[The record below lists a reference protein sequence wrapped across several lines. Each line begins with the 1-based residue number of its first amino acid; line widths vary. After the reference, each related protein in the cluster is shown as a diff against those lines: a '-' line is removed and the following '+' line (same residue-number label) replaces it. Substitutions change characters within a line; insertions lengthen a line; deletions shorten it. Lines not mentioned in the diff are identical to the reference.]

1 MDLIINIKKKIMLLS
16 QSTSVDLYSCLSLPH
31 FCEAMKNWDVNFI
44 PNTSQFWIFDE
55 MYVYL
60 RQFSFLSSLTFSSYL
75 TFFLLVISI
84 TATLFKHSVLRE
96 KENRMREY
104 KYHEVM
110 KNSISAHTFHT
121 VCFSTQKIFQK
132 VFVFFFMKWMT

>member
-1 MDLIINIKKKIMLLS
+1 MLLS

-121 VCFSTQKIFQK
+121 VCFSTQKIFK
-132 VFVFFFMKWMT
+132 KFLYFFYEVNDLRLKRKFLCGGF